1 MIHDFRTSEVLVPM
15 VLVYLYLDPIYV
27 NVNPI
32 TFCLSDLDLVIRKFH
47 PHKCNTRH
55 CLLQLL
61 YIMARALWEPFR
73 GSTIRTTLPGKY
85 AQLSPSFFH
94 QFSATSYQRGGGGL
108 ALEQLRVSI
117 PLLRTLGFPP
127 VPLFSLP
134 PTFRTEAQRPSEMK
148 GRTICLLFRPGR
160 TCLNREDMVIHERFV
175 PTQI

>member
-61 YIMARALWEPFR
+61 YIMARALWEPF
-73 GSTIRTTLPGKY
+73 
-85 AQLSPSFFH
+85 
-94 QFSATSYQRGGGGL
+94 
-108 ALEQLRVSI
+108 ALQYEQHSLEN
-117 PLLRTLGFPP
+117 THNCH
-127 VPLFSLP
+127 PLFFTNLVP
-134 PTFRTEAQRPSEMK
+134 PPINEGVGAWR
-148 GRTICLLFRPGR
+148 
-160 TCLNREDMVIHERFV
+160 
-175 PTQI
+175 